1 MTGPVFMY
9 YRLTNFY
16 QNRRQ
21 YIKSYDA
28 DQLLGKAISVSTAQ
42 SNCDPAGQTEE
53 GLIVYP
59 CGLIA
64 NSMFNDTFSNMTR
77 IDGNSATLYE
87 FSSTNVAWPT
97 DTEKYK
103 TTAYSIDEIAPPPNW
118 VLRYP
123 NGKYDQDHPPP
134 DLSTME
140 RFMVWMHVAA
150 LPDFRKLWGRNDNQD
165 LDAGR
170 WRILVD
176 MNFDTVQYKGT
187 KWIVLSTT
195 TALGGRN
202 LRLGVTYIAIGSICL
217 ALGVFFSIRQ
227 SARPRKLGDQ
237 AYLSWN
243 QPGGGLPTFGLSLA
257 VFASS
262 VLAIQDYCNPHFKP
276 LAETGY
282 ELDLSR
288 LNKEFI
294 VAQKANTSPGIR
306 TTEVK
311 INICDAL
318 PAPKENDTDDC
329 PKGSYICRRLI
340 YSKDSKDI
348 VVEVQPISGDFDK
361 EKKLVGDF
369 KVPEDAED
377 LSSDGIVYTL
387 DLGGGKV
394 GDRAQSAQIML
405 ECDKSISRDTCNLAD
420 CVCSV
425 KPDEKKPDNGGD
437 NKNGETPEPKKGMS
451 GVGIFFTT

>member
-1 MTGPVFMY
+1 MSEPAKKLRKPDEGAFKQQRLPAWQPVLTPRTVLPTLFIIGIIFTPIGGLLYWSSGRANEIMLNYSHCGLYETPVYMEPSMISYEFSPAVDISTMEMPAYHYQTTSEFLDPTWKNPNQLTIKQCVIDFTVPSTMTGPVFMY

-28 DQLLGKAISVSTAQ
+28 DQLLGKAISSSTAQ

-64 NSMFNDTFSNMTR
+64 NSMFNDTFSNITQ
-77 IDGNSATLYE
+77 IDGDNAVLYE

-103 TTAYSIDEIAPPPNW
+103 LTTYPIDAIAPPPNW

-165 LDAGR
+165 LPAGR

-202 LRLGVTYIAIGSICL
+202 LRLGVTYISIGSICL

-243 QPGGGLPTFGLSLA
+243 QPGGGLPSNVARLA
-257 VFASS
+257 R
-262 VLAIQDYCNPHFKP
+262 LHQD
-276 LAETGY
+276 
-282 ELDLSR
+282 
-288 LNKEFI
+288 
-294 VAQKANTSPGIR
+294 
-306 TTEVK
+306 
-311 INICDAL
+311 
-318 PAPKENDTDDC
+318 
-329 PKGSYICRRLI
+329 
-340 YSKDSKDI
+340 
-348 VVEVQPISGDFDK
+348 
-361 EKKLVGDF
+361 
-369 KVPEDAED
+369 
-377 LSSDGIVYTL
+377 
-387 DLGGGKV
+387 
-394 GDRAQSAQIML
+394 
-405 ECDKSISRDTCNLAD
+405 
-420 CVCSV
+420 
-425 KPDEKKPDNGGD
+425 
-437 NKNGETPEPKKGMS
+437 
-451 GVGIFFTT
+451 

>member
-28 DQLLGKAISVSTAQ
+28 DQLLGKAISSSTAQ

-64 NSMFNDTFSNMTR
+64 NSMFNDTFSNITQ
-77 IDGNSATLYE
+77 IDGDNAVLYE

-103 TTAYSIDEIAPPPNW
+103 LTTYPIDAIAPPPNW

-165 LDAGR
+165 LPAGR

-202 LRLGVTYIAIGSICL
+202 LRLGVTYISIGSICL

-243 QPGGGLPTFGLSLA
+243 QPGGGLPITFGLSLA
-257 VFASS
+257 LFASS

-276 LAETGY
+276 IAEAGY

-288 LNKEFI
+288 LNKEF
-294 VAQKANTSPGIR
+294 VVTQKASTVPATR
-306 TTEVK
+306 TTEIK

-318 PAPKENDTDDC
+318 PAPKENDVDDC
-329 PKGSYICRRLI
+329 PKGSYICRRII
-340 YSKDSKDI
+340 YNKDGKDI
-348 VVEVQPISGDFDK
+348 VTEVQTISGDFDK
-361 EKKLVGDF
+361 EKKLVGNF
-369 KVPEDAED
+369 KAPEDEED
-377 LSSDGIVYTL
+377 LSNDGIVYTL
-387 DLGGGKV
+387 ELGGGKV
-394 GDRAQSAQIML
+394 GERAQSAQITL
-405 ECDKSISRDTCNLAD
+405 ECDKSISRE
-420 CVCSV
+420 
-425 KPDEKKPDNGGD
+425 PDEKKPDNGNDKKGD
-437 NKNGETPEPKKGMS
+437 ETPQPKEGMS